1 MRGVTGGFV
10 DWEWV
15 VERDDEL
22 LLVCIVVLLDG
33 RAVEWR
39 VGVEIEIEVPKLVAW
54 KDVVDR
60 EGVVVIRLA
69 NSDSSTASR
78 SSSFGST
85 RQILTVWS
93 LEQVARSLISGLR
106 SRRVRYSLCALN
118 TRQGARLVSLFS
130 WYMRQ
135 M

>member
-1 MRGVTGGFV
+1 M
-10 DWEWV
+10 
-15 VERDDEL
+15 
-22 LLVCIVVLLDG
+22 CIVVLLDG
-33 RAVEWR
+33 RAVDWR
-39 VGVEIEIEVPKLVAW
+39 ESEVEAPKLVAW
-54 KDVVDR
+54 KDVVDL
-60 EGVVVIRLA
+60 EGVVVVRLA

-93 LEQVARSLISGLR
+93 LEQVARSLMSGLR
-106 SRRVRYSLCALN
+106 RRRVRYSLCALK